1 MSRILVTY
9 STNSGSTTEI
19 AAAVSKRLE
28 SGGHQVTMMEIC
40 QVKSV
45 GDYDSV
51 VIGAPMI
58 FGWQNQARNFVH
70 KFERELST
78 KKVAYFACAMRLTV
92 NQSEQLPKVALT
104 VDPNLALEPEN
115 PSRLSIKERLTTI
128 GFYLHPML
136 AAGKIILP
144 VSIAF
149 LNGKLDMR
157 KLSWWQAA
165 FVMVVVQGTPGDY
178 RDWYFINQWGE
189 SLASL
194 L

>member
-9 STNSGSTTEI
+9 STNSGSTEEV
-19 AAAVSKRLE
+19 AAAVLKQLE
-28 SGGHQVTMMEIC
+28 SGGHQVTLMEIS

-58 FGWQNQARNFVH
+58 FGWHNQARTFVH
-70 KFERELST
+70 QYARELNT

-92 NQSEQLPKVALT
+92 NQTEQLPKVALT

-115 PSRLSIKERLTTI
+115 PPRLSIKERFTTL
-128 GFYLHPML
+128 GYYLHPML
-136 AAGKIILP
+136 SAGKNVLP

-178 RDWYFINQWGE
+178 RDWDFINQWGG